1 MTDIDNLLNQSV
13 EIESLLRLLR
23 DRDSLEART
32 LLGQKVDAY
41 LGAVKAFL
49 TAPAGH
55 AAPQAEA
62 AESNGR
68 EVLVQAH
75 AVEVKDQEAVE
86 PEDRTEADL
95 AEAAVAREESAS
107 PSAVPTAAEIPAE
120 APVEVPKARPL
131 AESRPRDHAARN
143 LAKAFT
149 LNERFRFIREVFGG
163 DAVDFENT
171 LHVLEDFDSPDEVA
185 DYIYNEMMLDP
196 ADRAVADFVTL
207 VQNHIRN

>member
-41 LGAVKAFL
+41 LGSVKAFL
-49 TAPAGH
+49 AAPVGH
-55 AAPQAEA
+55 DAPQAEA
-62 AESNGR
+62 AETRGR
-68 EVLVQAH
+68 EVLAQAH

-95 AEAAVAREESAS
+95 AEAAVAREETASA
-107 PSAVPTAAEIPAE
+107 AAEIPAE
-120 APVEVPKARPL
+120 APIEVPKARSL

-185 DYIYNEMMLDP
+185 DYIYNEMLLDP

>member
-49 TAPAGH
+49 AAPAGH
-55 AAPQAEA
+55 DAPQAEA
-62 AESNGR
+62 AETSGR
-68 EVLVQAH
+68 EVLAQAH

-95 AEAAVAREESAS
+95 AEVAVAREETASA
-107 PSAVPTAAEIPAE
+107 AAEIPAE
-120 APVEVPKARPL
+120 APVEAPKARPL

>member
-23 DRDSLEART
+23 DRDSLEARA
-32 LLGQKVDAY
+32 LLGPKVDAY
-41 LGAVKAFL
+41 LGAVKAYL
-49 TAPAGH
+49 
-55 AAPQAEA
+55 AAPIGHDAPKAEA
-62 AESNGR
+62 AETQGR
-68 EVLVQAH
+68 EVLAQAH
-75 AVEVKDQEAVE
+75 AVEVKTQEAVE

-95 AEAAVAREESAS
+95 AEAAVAREETTSAS
-107 PSAVPTAAEIPAE
+107 AAPTAAEILAE
-120 APVEVPKARPL
+120 APKARPL

-163 DAVDFENT
+163 DVVDFENT
-171 LHVLEDFDSPDEVA
+171 LHVLEDFDNPDEVA

>member
-23 DRDSLEART
+23 DRDSLEARA

-49 TAPAGH
+49 AAPPGH
-55 AAPQAEA
+55 DAPQAEA
-62 AESNGR
+62 AETSGR
-68 EVLVQAH
+68 EVLAQAH

-95 AEAAVAREESAS
+95 AEAAVAREETASA
-107 PSAVPTAAEIPAE
+107 AAEIPAE
-120 APVEVPKARPL
+120 APVEAPKARPL

>member
-49 TAPAGH
+49 AAPAGH
-55 AAPQAEA
+55 DAPQAEA
-62 AESNGR
+62 AETSGR
-68 EVLVQAH
+68 EVLAQAH
-75 AVEVKDQEAVE
+75 AVEVKTQEAVE

-95 AEAAVAREESAS
+95 AEAAVAHEETASA
-107 PSAVPTAAEIPAE
+107 AAEM
-120 APVEVPKARPL
+120 PVEVPKARPL

-171 LHVLEDFDSPDEVA
+171 LHVLEDFDNPDEVA

>member
-23 DRDSLEART
+23 DRDSLEARA
-32 LLGQKVDAY
+32 LLGPKVDAY
-41 LGAVKAFL
+41 LGAVKAYL
-49 TAPAGH
+49 
-55 AAPQAEA
+55 AAPISHDAPKAEA
-62 AESNGR
+62 AETQGR
-68 EVLVQAH
+68 EVLAQAH
-75 AVEVKDQEAVE
+75 AVEVKTQEAVE

-95 AEAAVAREESAS
+95 AEAAA
-107 PSAVPTAAEIPAE
+107 PTAAEILAE
-120 APVEVPKARPL
+120 APKARPL

-171 LHVLEDFDSPDEVA
+171 LHVLEDFDNPDEVA

>member
-23 DRDSLEART
+23 DRDSLEARS
-32 LLGQKVDAY
+32 LLEQKVDAY

-49 TAPAGH
+49 AAPAGH
-55 AAPQAEA
+55 DAPQAEA
-62 AESNGR
+62 AETSGR
-68 EVLVQAH
+68 EVLAQAH

-95 AEAAVAREESAS
+95 AEAAVAREETASA
-107 PSAVPTAAEIPAE
+107 AAEM
-120 APVEVPKARPL
+120 PVEAPKARPL

>member
-49 TAPAGH
+49 AAPAGH
-55 AAPQAEA
+55 DVPQAEA
-62 AESNGR
+62 AETSGR
-68 EVLVQAH
+68 EVLAQAH

-95 AEAAVAREESAS
+95 AEAAVAREETASA
-107 PSAVPTAAEIPAE
+107 AAEIPAE
-120 APVEVPKARPL
+120 APVEAPKARPL

-171 LHVLEDFDSPDEVA
+171 LHVLEDLDSPDEVA

>member
-49 TAPAGH
+49 AAPAAH

-62 AESNGR
+62 AQPRGL
-68 EVLVQAH
+68 EVLAQAH

-95 AEAAVAREESAS
+95 AEAAVAREETASA
-107 PSAVPTAAEIPAE
+107 AAEIAAE
-120 APVEVPKARPL
+120 APVEAPKARPL

-171 LHVLEDFDSPDEVA
+171 LHVLEDFDNPDEVA

>member
-49 TAPAGH
+49 AAPAGH
-55 AAPQAEA
+55 DAPQAEA
-62 AESNGR
+62 AETRGR
-68 EVLVQAH
+68 EVLAQAH

-95 AEAAVAREESAS
+95 AEAAVAREETASA
-107 PSAVPTAAEIPAE
+107 AAEIPAE
-120 APVEVPKARPL
+120 APVEVPKARSL

>member
-23 DRDSLEART
+23 DRDSLEARA
-32 LLGQKVDAY
+32 LLGPKVDAY
-41 LGAVKAFL
+41 LGAVKAYL
-49 TAPAGH
+49 
-55 AAPQAEA
+55 AAPISHDAPKAEA
-62 AESNGR
+62 A
-68 EVLVQAH
+68 A
-75 AVEVKDQEAVE
+75 
-86 PEDRTEADL
+86 
-95 AEAAVAREESAS
+95 
-107 PSAVPTAAEIPAE
+107 PTAAEILAE
-120 APVEVPKARPL
+120 APKARPL

-171 LHVLEDFDSPDEVA
+171 LHVLEDFDNPDEVA

>member
-49 TAPAGH
+49 AAPVGH
-55 AAPQAEA
+55 DAPQAEA
-62 AESNGR
+62 AETRGR
-68 EVLVQAH
+68 EVLAQAH

-95 AEAAVAREESAS
+95 AEAAVAREETASA
-107 PSAVPTAAEIPAE
+107 AAEIPAE
-120 APVEVPKARPL
+120 APVEVPKARSL

>member
-23 DRDSLEART
+23 DRDSLEARA
-32 LLGQKVDAY
+32 LLGPKVDAY
-41 LGAVKAFL
+41 LGAVKAYL
-49 TAPAGH
+49 AAPMGH
-55 AAPQAEA
+55 DAPQAEA
-62 AESNGR
+62 AETRGR
-68 EVLVQAH
+68 EVLAQAH
-75 AVEVKDQEAVE
+75 AVEVKTQEAVE

-95 AEAAVAREESAS
+95 AEAAVAHEETASA
-107 PSAVPTAAEIPAE
+107 AAEIPAE
-120 APVEVPKARPL
+120 AAAEAPKARSL

>member
-49 TAPAGH
+49 AAPAGH
-55 AAPQAEA
+55 DAPQAEA
-62 AESNGR
+62 AETSGR
-68 EVLVQAH
+68 EVLAQAH

-95 AEAAVAREESAS
+95 AEAAVAREETASA
-107 PSAVPTAAEIPAE
+107 AAEIPAE
-120 APVEVPKARPL
+120 APVEAPKARPL

>member
-41 LGAVKAFL
+41 LGAVKDYLA
-49 TAPAGH
+49 APAGH
-55 AAPQAEA
+55 DAPMAEA
-62 AESNGR
+62 AETRGR
-68 EVLVQAH
+68 EVLAQAH

-95 AEAAVAREESAS
+95 AEAAVAHEETASA
-107 PSAVPTAAEIPAE
+107 AAEIPAE
-120 APVEVPKARPL
+120 APKARPL

-171 LHVLEDFDSPDEVA
+171 LHVLEDFDNTDEVA